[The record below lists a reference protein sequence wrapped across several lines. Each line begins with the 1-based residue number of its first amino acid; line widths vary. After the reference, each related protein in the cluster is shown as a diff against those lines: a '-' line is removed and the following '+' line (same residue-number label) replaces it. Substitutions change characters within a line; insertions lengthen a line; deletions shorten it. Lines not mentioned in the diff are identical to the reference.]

1 MEKEITQSDLT
12 EKKIFSFAD
21 FDVVLGLRSTNIKQ
35 ANISKI
41 KVGEVHVVL

>member
-1 MEKEITQSDLT
+1 MEKEITRSDLT
-12 EKKIFSFAD
+12 EKKVFSFTD

-41 KVGEVHVVL
+41 KVGEVTVVL